1 MRATIAWS
9 YELLSPDEQRLFA
22 RLAVFRGGCTVE
34 ATTEVAGAKLDD
46 LQSLVDKSLVRR
58 TGERFWM
65 LETIREF
72 ALERLEESGA
82 AGAVRGRLASW
93 VLAFAREARP
103 QLAAARQAEWLD
115 RVDAERDNVRA
126 ALEWALESDA
136 GDLAVEVA
144 AGLGRFWWVR
154 GAAEG
159 LAWLERGLQG
169 SDLRPEVRAMG
180 LEAAGGTAWF
190 VGDRERA
197 RELYRAGIAMM
208 LARLA
213 PPLLE
218 GGRAEEGERVVEE
231 AVSINRELGQTAELA
246 LSLSILGAAAH
257 ERRDLRRATALL
269 EEAAALA
276 EEVGDSWQ
284 VAWNLHNLSDVALQ
298 EGDVA
303 RASSLSCNGLTRA
316 RDIGDSVAVLICL
329 SQLAIVAKRRGQ
341 VRRAGALWG
350 AAERLDEELGETL
363 WRATRPQA
371 EETLGDRVPDFELGV
386 EEGRRLEL
394 EDAISLALRP

>member
-1 MRATIAWS
+1 M
-9 YELLSPDEQRLFA
+9 A
-22 RLAVFRGGCTVE
+22 RLAVFRGGCTLE
-34 ATTEVAGAKLDD
+34 AATEVAEAELDD

-197 RELYRAGIAMM
+197 RELFEEGLAIFRELDDRAGIAMM

-246 LSLSILGAAAH
+246 LSLSILGGAAH